1 MTKRPPHVIVTTHTR
16 TRRTAA
22 SDQYLVRILDPAGIG
37 TRTLRA
43 TRIADLIASL
53 DPKLVCEALGMNP
66 AGVLP
71 YAADQVQDT
80 RLANL

>member
-1 MTKRPPHVIVTTHTR
+1 VIVTTHTK

-43 TRIADLIASL
+43 TRIIDLVA
-53 DPKLVCEALGMNP
+53 GP
-66 AGVLP
+66 A
-71 YAADQVQDT
+71 AACP
-80 RLANL
+80 